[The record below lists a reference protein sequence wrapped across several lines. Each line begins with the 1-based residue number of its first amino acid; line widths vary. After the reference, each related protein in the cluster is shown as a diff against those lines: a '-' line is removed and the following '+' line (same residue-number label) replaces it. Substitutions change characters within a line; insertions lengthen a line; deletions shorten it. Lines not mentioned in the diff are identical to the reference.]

1 VSALSEAIDAI
12 RKTLVLAN
20 DVERLTRVVDSMS
33 LELKNHEHRL
43 IRLEAKWET
52 AIELAQ
58 LGGRRGLPG
67 PGL

>member
-1 VSALSEAIDAI
+1 MSALGEAIEAI
-12 RKTLVLAN
+12 RKALVLAD
-20 DVERLTRVVDSMS
+20 DVERLSRVLDAVS

-67 PGL
+67 SGA

>member
-1 VSALSEAIDAI
+1 VSALGEAIEAI

-20 DVERLTRVVDSMS
+20 DVERLTRVVDAMS

-43 IRLEAKWET
+43 IRLETKWET

-58 LGGRRGLPG
+58 LGGRRGLPS
-67 PGL
+67 PGS